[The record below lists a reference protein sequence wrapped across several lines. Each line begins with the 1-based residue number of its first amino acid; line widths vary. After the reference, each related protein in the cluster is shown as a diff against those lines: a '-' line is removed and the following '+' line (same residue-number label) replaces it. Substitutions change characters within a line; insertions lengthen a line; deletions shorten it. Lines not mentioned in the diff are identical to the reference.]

1 VGWIHYVLNV
11 LALCLPFLF
20 PNIKKQ
26 AFIALLL
33 ILPPLLSLCFY
44 LIYPHI
50 FAYAGLWGSSWSIC
64 ILCNR
69 QFKRKAR
76 TKFCL
81 IVLLCILGK
90 ITWEH
95 FWSLQTEQ
103 LIGHPVL
110 IQAFAWGDFWKYLCH
125 FELNFSINVMK

>member
-1 VGWIHYVLNV
+1 VA
-11 LALCLPFLF
+11 LACLPFLF

-50 FAYAGLWGSSWSIC
+50 FAYAGFLGSSWSIC

-69 QFKRKAR
+69 QFKRKV
-76 TKFCL
+76 CQNEIL
-81 IVLLCILGK
+81 PYCIVM
-90 ITWEH
+90 
-95 FWSLQTEQ
+95 
-103 LIGHPVL
+103 HPAKLHGNIFLVTT
-110 IQAFAWGDFWKYLCH
+110 
-125 FELNFSINVMK
+125 N